1 MMKKASKYFNELMLI
16 ALIAFI
22 PMSMLSCSLE
32 SIENV
37 YVVNDICD
45 TIKVGKYTDS
55 NNSNIIW
62 YFGPNGELQKSQ
74 DGIQFFDGWYIQNE
88 CELWNVNEFG
98 YEEFMDIEQTNSGII
113 LSTFFV
119 EIELFYEG

>member
-1 MMKKASKYFNELMLI
+1 MKKASKYFNELMLI

-32 SIENV
+32 SVENV

-62 YFGPNGELQKSQ
+62 YFGPNGELQKFQ

-98 YEEFMDIEQTNSGII
+98 HEEFMDIEQTNSGII

>member
-1 MMKKASKYFNELMLI
+1 MKKVSEYFNEIMLI

-22 PMSMLSCSLE
+22 PMSTLSCSLE

-62 YFGPNGELQKSQ
+62 YFGPNGELKKFQ

-98 YEEFMDIEQTNSGII
+98 QEEFMDIEQTGSGII